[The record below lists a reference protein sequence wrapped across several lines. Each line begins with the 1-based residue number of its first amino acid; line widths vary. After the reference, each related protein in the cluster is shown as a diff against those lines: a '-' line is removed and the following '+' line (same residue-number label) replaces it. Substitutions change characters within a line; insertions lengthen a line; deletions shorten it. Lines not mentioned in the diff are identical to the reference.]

1 MMSLFVRLFIKDSKN
16 ISDPNVKKKFAV
28 LSSAAGIVLNLFLC
42 IVKFVIGNL
51 SNSISISADGFNN
64 LSDAGTSLVSLLG
77 FKIAGYGRGYVH
89 PFGHGRIEWIMG
101 LFTSIII
108 LLMGIKLADT
118 SFDAIINQQKT
129 VFSNAVVVVL
139 VISIIIKVYMYC
151 YNKKFAV
158 ITDSAALKATAA
170 DCISDCAATGAVLFS
185 AVISYITGF
194 EIDGYC
200 GVLVSV
206 FIIFTAIKS
215 LWEILGRIMGKVTNK
230 NIIDTVMGMVKQ
242 YAVITDVRNLMVHD
256 YGFGY
261 FIISMCVEGH
271 RKDSDILY
279 DTVNEI
285 SYNLYRQ
292 FHCDCFIQIGHILEN
307 ETLAETIKMQ
317 IYDVLEKYNT
327 EIKIEN
333 LRLIDNGSFINI
345 AFDMVYPAEFQK
357 DEEKIC
363 RDITEELE
371 SESLKYRVT
380 IKSIIR
386 REHFGLHK

>member
-1 MMSLFVRLFIKDSKN
+1 
-16 ISDPNVKKKFAV
+16 
-28 LSSAAGIVLNLFLC
+28 
-42 IVKFVIGNL
+42 
-51 SNSISISADGFNN
+51 
-64 LSDAGTSLVSLLG
+64 
-77 FKIAGYGRGYVH
+77 
-89 PFGHGRIEWIMG
+89 
-101 LFTSIII
+101 
-108 LLMGIKLADT
+108 
-118 SFDAIINQQKT
+118 
-129 VFSNAVVVVL
+129 
-139 VISIIIKVYMYC
+139 MYC

-158 ITDSAALKATAA
+158 ITDSAALKATAS

-194 EIDGYC
+194 DIDGYC

-206 FIIFTAIKS
+206 FIIFTAIRS
-215 LWEILGRIMGKVTNK
+215 LREILGRIMGKVTNK

-292 FHCDCFIQIGHILEN
+292 FYCDCFIQIGYILEN

-317 IYDVLEKYNT
+317 IYDVLEKYST

-345 AFDMVYPAEFQK
+345 AFDMIYPAEFQK

-363 RDITEELE
+363 KDITEELE